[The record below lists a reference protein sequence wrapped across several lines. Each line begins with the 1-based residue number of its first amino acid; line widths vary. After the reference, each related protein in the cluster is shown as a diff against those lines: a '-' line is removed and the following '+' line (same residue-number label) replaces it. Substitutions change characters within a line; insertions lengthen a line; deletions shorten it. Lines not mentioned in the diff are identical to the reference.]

1 MSEVSPP
8 TPDQRWLRCRN
19 GDTVPLESYGLAKI
33 TGATVAAGRVV
44 LEVKRPKK
52 SDAYTEALVAL
63 GPASMAEGRI
73 GWCTFDWPSWVR
85 YDTAQQPAAGELWGP
100 QDDSTRLKQGAIGF
114 LTLGTGVAQ
123 PDRVLVDHRPHYRK
137 ANWIR
142 FELPSGGLT
151 TSMASIAN
159 CSVVHAWDGFSP
171 GETVTVY
178 NIELAEDWLFEGDA
192 GDVGLAFYDPNEDR
206 YHMMQME
213 CPQG

>member
-1 MSEVSPP
+1 MSEISPP
-8 TPDQRWLRCRN
+8 TPDQRWHRCRN
-19 GDTVPLESYGLAKI
+19 LDSVALESYGLAKV
-33 TGATVAAGRVV
+33 TGASVSAGRIV

-63 GPASMAEGRI
+63 APAAIPVNHI

-85 YDTAQQPAAGELWGP
+85 YDTAEQPEAGELWGP

-114 LTLGTGVAQ
+114 LTLGEGVAQ

-151 TSMASIAN
+151 TAMASVAN
-159 CSVVHAWDGFSP
+159 CDVLHAWDGFSP
-171 GETVTVY
+171 GDSVTVY
-178 NIELAEDWLFEGDA
+178 NVEISQGYLFQGDA
-192 GDVGLAFYDPNEDR
+192 GNVGLAFYDPNEDR

-213 CPQG
+213 CPDA